1 MSKALVEQR
10 NDMQAKMQAIV
21 DKAKAEQRAVSADE
35 RAMFDEFKNKI
46 ADIDATISMEE
57 QVNSME
63 QLTNKVEMT
72 AEQQDYKAMADFI
85 RTNIVNANLTKD
97 ANGVVIPASIAN
109 KIIDRVK
116 EICPIYQLA
125 TKYNVKGTFSI
136 PYVDTATDDITVA
149 YSAEFTELT
158 AHAHAYKSIE
168 LKGYLYGALTLVSR
182 SLVNNSDFDLVG
194 EVVNRMAEKIAE
206 FLEKELI
213 NGTSDKVAGVIG
225 SYDKTNMEVES
236 ATADKVTADE
246 LIDLQELVPDKYQA
260 NAVWIMNKATRK
272 AIRKLKDGQ
281 NNYLLQKDF
290 TAKWGYTLL
299 DKPVYVTDN
308 IPDIGAGQVGIIY
321 GDLSGLACK
330 QVEVASAQVLQEKY
344 ATQHAVG
351 VVAWGEVDARIENG
365 QKIACLVGKRS

>member
-10 NDMQAKMQAIV
+10 NDLQAKMQAIV

-35 RAMFDEFKNKI
+35 RTMFDDYKNKI
-46 ADIDATISMEE
+46 ADIDATIKLEE
-57 QVNSME
+57 EVNSMDT
-63 QLTNKVEMT
+63 LTNKVEMT

-109 KIIDRVK
+109 KIIDKVN

-136 PYVDTATDDITVA
+136 PYVDTETDDITVA
-149 YSAEFTELT
+149 YSAEFVELT

-168 LKGYLYGALTLVSR
+168 LKGFLYGALTLVSR
-182 SLVNNSDFDLVG
+182 SLINNSDFDLVG
-194 EVVNRMAEKIAE
+194 EVVNRMAHKIAE
-206 FLEKELI
+206 FLERELI
-213 NGTSDKVAGVIG
+213 NGTTDKVKGIIG
-225 SYDKTNMEVES
+225 SYDAEMEVES
-236 ATADKVTADE
+236 ASATAVTAEE
-246 LIDLQELVPDKYQA
+246 LIDLQEKVPDKYQA
-260 NAVWIMNKATRK
+260 NAIWLMDKATRK

-281 NNYLLQKDF
+281 GNFLLQKDF
-290 TAKWGYTLL
+290 TSKWGYTLL
-299 DKPVYVTDN
+299 DKPVYVSDN
-308 IPDIGAGQVGIIY
+308 MPALGAGQVGIIY

-330 QVEVASAQVLQEKY
+330 EVEVASAQVLQEKY

-351 VVAWGEVDARIENG
+351 VVAWGEVDARIENA
-365 QKIACLVGKRS
+365 QKIACLVGKRG